1 MSNQIILANAFS
13 LQMLASDIT
22 DAHFES
28 VEVSK
33 MIELANDS
41 RNTVISAIGHV
52 DTAKVLS
59 SILGVE
65 IPTNR
70 INIHLKKGDSVYVA
84 QIMGGRL
91 PEGATTL
98 PENFNLKFIKVTLS

>member
-1 MSNQIILANAFS
+1 MRKIILANAFS
-13 LQMLASDIT
+13 LQMLASDVT

-28 VEVSK
+28 VEVYK
-33 MIELANDS
+33 MTELANDS

-52 DTAKVLS
+52 DTANVLS
-59 SILGVE
+59 DVLGVE
-65 IPTNR
+65 IPPNR
-70 INIHLKKGDSVYVA
+70 INIHLEKGDSIYVA